1 MVQIYNP
8 NVVGK
13 QILIDVKNIES
24 DRLKTI
30 EMIKPFM
37 DQVVEELKLNVV
49 GECSHQFKKD
59 NVPYGATMVYLLAES
74 HLSIHTFVDEG
85 KITIDL
91 FTCSLSVENEKIK
104 SMIKDYFVV
113 NAFSIDAYYFTR
125 GN

>member
-24 DRLKTI
+24 DRLKTV
-30 EMIKPFM
+30 ESLKQFM
-37 DQVVEELKLNVV
+37 DKVVQELNLNVV

-59 NVPYGATMVYLLAES
+59 NVPYGTTMVYLLSES

-104 SMIKDYFVV
+104 DMIKEYFVV
-113 NAFSIDAYYFTR
+113 NAFRIDAYYFTR